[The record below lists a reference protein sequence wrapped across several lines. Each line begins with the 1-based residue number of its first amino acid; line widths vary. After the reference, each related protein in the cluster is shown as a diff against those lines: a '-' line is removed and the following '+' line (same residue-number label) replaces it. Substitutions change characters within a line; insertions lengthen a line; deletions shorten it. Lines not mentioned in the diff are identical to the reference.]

1 MSFGRMPEGTSGIPR
16 TPQLKILVTGGC
28 GFIGSHLC
36 ESLLARGHEVMALDD
51 LSSSSAD
58 NLRAVA
64 RDPKLEITIGSVLDE
79 DLAGRLVARSDYV
92 YHLAAAVG
100 VRKILADPSG
110 AMRGNLLGCE
120 AVFRLCRQHLKPA
133 LFASSSEVYGRS
145 VSRKSRE
152 SDPIEIGPPAHPRW
166 AYAAGK
172 AAGEHLAYCYH
183 AQYGLPVVIARF
195 FNIIGPRQS
204 SDYGMVAPTLVRQ
217 ARAGVDM
224 TVFGDGSQTRCFL
237 DVREC
242 VEALA
247 DLAERQ
253 EAFGQVYNIG
263 NPSEISILELAG
275 LIRELCASSSR
286 IVTLP
291 YAECMPGG
299 LEDFPKRLPDIS
311 KLASLLGFSPSIP
324 LRETL
329 LGIIEASS

>member
-1 MSFGRMPEGTSGIPR
+1 MPQDASGIPWILR
-16 TPQLKILVTGGC
+16 LRILVTGGC

-51 LSSSSAD
+51 LSSSSAA

-64 RDPKLEITIGSVLDE
+64 RNPKLEITIGSVLDE
-79 DLAGRLVARSDYV
+79 DLAGSLVERSDYV

-110 AMRGNLLGCE
+110 GMRGNLLGCE
-120 AVFRLCRQHLKPA
+120 AVFRLCRQHLKPV

-145 VSRKSRE
+145 LSRE
-152 SDPIEIGPPAHPRW
+152 SRENDPIEIGPPTHPRW

-172 AAGEHLAYCYH
+172 AAGEHLAYCYY

-247 DLAERQ
+247 DLAERK

-263 NPSEISILELAG
+263 NPSEISILELAR

-291 YAECMPGG
+291 YDECMPGG

-311 KLASLLGFSPSIP
+311 KLASLLGFCPSIP

-329 LGIIEASS
+329 IGIVEASS